1 MLLDGGEAADGGH
14 DRNTG
19 RHIERAPGLDARH
32 RIHRGKWREVEAE
45 RHHAILRFLPNAI
58 GVEQVGAN
66 GRRDGD
72 DRITDP
78 CQPALESDEHRG
90 HELAEVAVEHVAVV
104 GVNHARTR
112 RASARQVVRRRRQ
125 PAQQTRLR
133 HVGMNDGRLP
143 GAELSIQPPQRAQI
157 VERRQ
162 RAAQRRQEHR
172 VGAGRQQ
179 VAHVAFAV
187 TETAVEESRAVAVR
201 VECGGESGRLDRRSA
216 DVEARD
222 HARNAAWCSTG
233 QIAIHQFRCHHS
245 TIRGAEPRSR
255 RLAVLR

>member
-1 MLLDGGEAADGGH
+1 MAHLHDRHALPVPVEHLVAELFEHFDRQRGGAGAEIEHAGH
-14 DRNTG
+14 DG
-19 RHIERAPGLDARH
+19 
-32 RIHRGKWREVEAE
+32 
-45 RHHAILRFLPNAI
+45 
-58 GVEQVGAN
+58 
-66 GRRDGD
+66 
-72 DRITDP
+72 
-78 CQPALESDEHRG
+78 
-90 HELAEVAVEHVAVV
+90 AEVAVEHVAVV

-125 PAQQTRLR
+125 PAQQARLR
-133 HVGMNDGRLP
+133 HVRMNDGRLP

-222 HARNAAWCSTG
+222 HAGDRRPALG
-233 QIAIHQFRCHHS
+233 AIRFGYHEWGRPLSFPIPHLDS
-245 TIRGAEPRSR
+245 NLS
-255 RLAVLR
+255 L